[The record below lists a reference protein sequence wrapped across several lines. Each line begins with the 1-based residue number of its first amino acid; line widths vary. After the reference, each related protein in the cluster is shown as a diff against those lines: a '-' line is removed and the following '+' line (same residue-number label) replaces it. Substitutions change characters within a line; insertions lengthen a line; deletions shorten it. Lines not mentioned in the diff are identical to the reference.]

1 MLKVCSLNYFFSLRG
16 IPNYNFEKGKITF
29 KRNLNKSNSSQVS
42 SQMVKILKCVNQ
54 RHRHVCFSPNAR
66 RIEMQFGIMLRTP
79 CGYFFSFN
87 KIHKIYQ

>member
-1 MLKVCSLNYFFSLRG
+1 MLTVCSLNYFFSLRG

-54 RHRHVCFSPNAR
+54 CHCHVCFSPNATK
-66 RIEMQFGIMLRTP
+66 IEMQFGIM
-79 CGYFFSFN
+79 
-87 KIHKIYQ
+87 